1 MEEKKKLNERINI
14 AAKNLNDKG
23 LFFPKNDKLVTLA
36 DHEIAV
42 PLYIELFGIAPQYEV
57 IGSSIYLLGDKVN
70 ELSDKIGKTENDPE
84 EGVDKDNLL
93 KRILTSQ
100 FAKTTYCDYCYGEN
114 SYHNPNNIK
123 IEKTQKIVNI
133 LTEVLHQNED
143 DYIHFANEVPS
154 ERYILEG
161 GVMIDFVYKGNDS
174 SGVLV
179 YVFAEDREQAKT
191 IIKNFGYLF

>member
-42 PLYIELFGIAPQYEV
+42 PLFIELFGIAPQYEV
-57 IGSSIYLLGDKVN
+57 TCSSIYQLGDKVN
-70 ELSDKIGKTENDPE
+70 KLFDKLGKTENDPE
-84 EGVDKDNLL
+84 EDEDTLL
-93 KRILTSQ
+93 KKILTCQ
-100 FAKTTYCDYCYGEN
+100 FVKTSYRDYCDGEN
-114 SYHNPNNIK
+114 SYLNPNNIR

-133 LTEVLHQNED
+133 LTKVLHQDED
-143 DYIHFANEVPS
+143 DYVHFANEVPS

-161 GVMIDFVYKGNDS
+161 GVMIDFIYKDNNS
-174 SGVLV
+174 NEVLV

>member
-1 MEEKKKLNERINI
+1 MEENKKLIERINI
-14 AAKNLNDKG
+14 AAKNLNDRG
-23 LFFPKNDKLVTLA
+23 LFFPKNEKLVTLA

-70 ELSDKIGKTENDPE
+70 ELSDKIGKTENNSGEDE
-84 EGVDKDNLL
+84 DKLL

-100 FAKTTYCDYCYGEN
+100 RAKTTYRDYCDGEN
-114 SYHNPNNIK
+114 SYLNPNNIK

-133 LTEVLHQNED
+133 LTEVLHQDKD
-143 DYIHFANEVPS
+143 DYAHFANEVPS

-161 GVMIDFVYKGNDS
+161 GVMIDFVYKGENS
-174 SGVLV
+174 SEVLI

-191 IIKNFGYLF
+191 IIKNFGYYLF

>member
-1 MEEKKKLNERINI
+1 MRK
-14 AAKNLNDKG
+14 DK
-23 LFFPKNDKLVTLA
+23 
-36 DHEIAV
+36 
-42 PLYIELFGIAPQYEV
+42 
-57 IGSSIYLLGDKVN
+57 
-70 ELSDKIGKTENDPE
+70 
-84 EGVDKDNLL
+84 
-93 KRILTSQ
+93 
-100 FAKTTYCDYCYGEN
+100 
-114 SYHNPNNIK
+114 K

>member
-1 MEEKKKLNERINI
+1 MEEKKKLKERINI

-36 DHEIAV
+36 NHEIAV
-42 PLYIELFGIAPQYEV
+42 PLFIELFGIAPQYEV
-57 IGSSIYLLGDKVN
+57 IGSSIYLLGDRVN
-70 ELSDKIGKTENDPE
+70 KLFDKIGKTENDPE
-84 EGVDKDNLL
+84 EEENNLL
-93 KRILTSQ
+93 KRTLTCQ
-100 FAKTTYCDYCYGEN
+100 FVKTTYRDYCDGEN
-114 SYHNPNNIK
+114 SYLNPNNIE

-133 LTEVLHQNED
+133 LTEVLHQDED
-143 DYIHFANEVPS
+143 DYIHFGNEVPS

-161 GVMIDFVYKGNDS
+161 GVMIDFVYKGNNS
-174 SGVLV
+174 SEVLV

>member
-36 DHEIAV
+36 DHEIAA
-42 PLYIELFGIAPQYEV
+42 PLFIELFGIAPQYEV
-57 IGSSIYLLGDKVN
+57 IGSSIYLLGDKIN
-70 ELSDKIGKTENDPE
+70 KLFDKIGKTENDLE
-84 EGVDKDNLL
+84 EEDNLL
-93 KRILTSQ
+93 KRILTHQ
-100 FAKTTYCDYCYGEN
+100 FVATTYRDYYDEEN
-114 SYHNPNNIK
+114 SYLNPNNIRL
-123 IEKTQKIVNI
+123 EKTQKIVNI
-133 LTEVLHQNED
+133 LTEVLHQDKD
-143 DYIHFANEVPS
+143 DYIHFANEELS

-161 GVMIDFVYKGNDS
+161 GVIIDFMYRGENS
-174 SGVLV
+174 SDVLV

>member
-1 MEEKKKLNERINI
+1 MIK
-14 AAKNLNDKG
+14 AYS
-23 LFFPKNDKLVTLA
+23 FQKNDKLVTLA

-42 PLYIELFGIAPQYEV
+42 PLFIELFGIAPQYEF
-57 IGSSIYLLGDKVN
+57 ICSSIYLLGDRVN
-70 ELSDKIGKTENDPE
+70 KLSDKIGKTENDSE
-84 EGVDKDNLL
+84 EDEDNLL

-100 FAKTTYCDYCYGEN
+100 FVKTTYCDYCYEDM
-114 SYHNPNNIK
+114 SYHNPNNIR

-133 LTEVLHQNED
+133 LTEVLHQDED
-143 DYIHFANEVPS
+143 DYVHFANEVPS

-174 SGVLV
+174 SEVLV
-179 YVFAEDREQAKT
+179 YVFAEDRERAKT

>member
-42 PLYIELFGIAPQYEV
+42 PLFIELFGIAPQYEF
-57 IGSSIYLLGDKVN
+57 ICSSIYLLGDRVN
-70 ELSDKIGKTENDPE
+70 KLSDKIGKTENDSE
-84 EGVDKDNLL
+84 EDEEKDNLL
-93 KRILTSQ
+93 KRILTCQ
-100 FAKTTYCDYCYGEN
+100 FVKTTYCDYCNGEN
-114 SYHNPNNIK
+114 SYLNPNNIK

-133 LTEVLHQNED
+133 LTEVLHQDED
-143 DYIHFANEVPS
+143 DYIHFGNEVPS

-161 GVMIDFVYKGNDS
+161 GVMIDFVYKGNNS
-174 SGVLV
+174 SEVLV

>member
-42 PLYIELFGIAPQYEV
+42 PLFIELFGIAPHYEV
-57 IGSSIYLLGDKVN
+57 IGSSIYLLGDRVN
-70 ELSDKIGKTENDPE
+70 KLSDKIGKIENDSKE
-84 EGVDKDNLL
+84 EEDKDNLL

-100 FAKTTYCDYCYGEN
+100 FAKTTYCDYCYEEN

-133 LTEVLHQNED
+133 LTEVLHQDED
-143 DYIHFANEVPS
+143 DYVHFANEVPS

>member
-1 MEEKKKLNERINI
+1 MEEKKKLKERINI

-36 DHEIAV
+36 NHEIAV
-42 PLYIELFGIAPQYEV
+42 PLFIELFGIAPQYEV
-57 IGSSIYLLGDKVN
+57 IGSSIYLLGDRVN
-70 ELSDKIGKTENDPE
+70 KLSDKIEKTENDLE
-84 EGVDKDNLL
+84 EDEDKLL

-100 FAKTTYCDYCYGEN
+100 FAKTTYCDYCYEEN

-133 LTEVLHQNED
+133 LTEVLHQDED

-161 GVMIDFVYKGNDS
+161 GVMIDFVYKGNNS
-174 SGVLV
+174 SEVLV
-179 YVFAEDREQAKT
+179 YVFAENREQAKT
-191 IIKNFGYLF
+191 IIKNFGYIF

>member
-1 MEEKKKLNERINI
+1 MEENKKLIERINI
-14 AAKNLNDKG
+14 AAKNLNDRG

-42 PLYIELFGIAPQYEV
+42 PLFIELFGIAPQYEV
-57 IGSSIYLLGDKVN
+57 IGSSIDLLGDRVN
-70 ELSDKIGKTENDPE
+70 KLSDKIGKTENDSE
-84 EGVDKDNLL
+84 EDKDNLL

-100 FAKTTYCDYCYGEN
+100 FAKTTYRDYCAGEN

-133 LTEVLHQNED
+133 LTEVLQKDED
-143 DYIHFANEVPS
+143 NYVHFSNEVPS
-154 ERYILEG
+154 ERYILDG
-161 GVMIDFVYKGNDS
+161 GVIIDFVYKGKDS
-174 SGVLV
+174 SDVLV

-191 IIKNFGYLF
+191 IIKNFGYYLF

>member
-1 MEEKKKLNERINI
+1 MEEKKKLKERINI

-42 PLYIELFGIAPQYEV
+42 PLFIELFGIAPQYEV

-70 ELSDKIGKTENDPE
+70 KLSNKIGKTENDSEGE
-84 EGVDKDNLL
+84 EDNLL
-93 KRILTSQ
+93 KRILTCQ
-100 FAKTTYCDYCYGEN
+100 FANTTYWDYCHEEQ

-133 LTEVLHQNED
+133 LTEVLHQDED

-161 GVMIDFVYKGNDS
+161 GVMIDFVYKGKDS
-174 SGVLV
+174 SEVLV

>member
-1 MEEKKKLNERINI
+1 MKENKKLIERINM

-42 PLYIELFGIAPQYEV
+42 PLFIELFGIAPQYEV
-57 IGSSIYLLGDKVN
+57 IGSSIYLLGDGINK
-70 ELSDKIGKTENDPE
+70 LSDKIGKTENDSE
-84 EGVDKDNLL
+84 EDKDNLL
-93 KRILTSQ
+93 KRILTGQ
-100 FAKTTYCDYCYGEN
+100 FAKTTYRDYCDGEN
-114 SYHNPNNIK
+114 SYLNPNNIK

-133 LTEVLHQNED
+133 LTEVLHQDED

-174 SGVLV
+174 NEVLV

-191 IIKNFGYLF
+191 IIKNFGYYLF